1 MSNRV
6 LFGNNGS
13 QFVARVAK
21 PGFDVSSSD
30 LSQFSMHESFTTL
43 IPVAK
48 GTVTLGVGGSTSFTA
63 SSIIG
68 KCPLAVLKSAEGI
81 LPCSPYA
88 NGFFRGSFFMRVFPT
103 TGACFLYNEYATSL
117 TITYALFIAP

>member
-1 MSNRV
+1 MSNRL

-13 QFVARVAK
+13 QFVARVTK
-21 PGFDVSSSD
+21 PGYDVSSTD
-30 LSQFSMHESFTTL
+30 LSHFSMHESFTTL

-63 SSIIG
+63 TSIIG
-68 KCPLAVLKSAEGI
+68 KCPLVVLKSAEGI

-88 NGFFRGSFFMRVFPT
+88 NGFFRGSFFMRVFPASGT
-103 TGACFLYNEYATSL
+103 CTLYNEYATSL

>member
-13 QFVARVAK
+13 QFVARVSR
-21 PGFDVSSSD
+21 PGYDVSSSNLD
-30 LSQFSMHESFTTL
+30 HFSMHEDFTTL

-48 GTVTLGVGGSTSFTA
+48 ATVTLGTGGSSSFTA
-63 SSIIG
+63 ASIIG
-68 KCPLAVLKSAEGI
+68 RCPLVVLKSAEGI
-81 LPCSPYA
+81 LPCSPYY
-88 NGFFRGSFFMRVFPT
+88 NGYFRGSFFLRVFPT
-103 TGACFLYNEYATSL
+103 TGSCVLYNEYATSL

>member
-13 QFVARVAK
+13 QFVARVTK
-21 PGFDVSSSD
+21 PGYDVSSSD
-30 LSQFSMHESFTTL
+30 LSHFSMHESFTTL

-48 GTVTLGVGGSTSFTA
+48 GSVVLGVGASTGFTA
-63 SSIIG
+63 SAIVG
-68 KCPLAVLKSAEGI
+68 KCPFVVLKSAEGI
-81 LPCSPYA
+81 LPVPPFA
-88 NGFFRGSFFMRVFPT
+88 NNYFRGSFFMRVNPAS
-103 TGACFLYNEYATSL
+103 GACTLYNEYATSL

>member
-1 MSNRV
+1 MTNRV
-6 LFGNNGS
+6 VFGNLSS
-13 QFVARVAK
+13 QFVARVTK
-21 PGFDVSSSD
+21 PGFDVTSTD

-48 GTVTLGVGGSTSFTA
+48 GTVTLGVGGTA
-63 SSIIG
+63 SFSASEIIG
-68 KCPLAVLKSAEGI
+68 RCPLVVLKSAEGI

-88 NGFFRGSFFMRVFPT
+88 NGFFRGSFFMRVFPA
-103 TGACFLYNEYATSL
+103 TGACVLYNEYATSL